1 MPDGRSGTD
10 NVASQ
15 EISGKLLTFRYV
27 IALAIMA
34 LIAIASHLAFNR
46 VLHEHGGSAYLN
58 QVNARQQVLAQRIAR
73 HALQYVHGDSAA
85 RDLLA
90 AAVAD
95 FDRTHTAL
103 IERITDQRVPV
114 RARKA
119 LQQVY
124 FDPRNLHSE
133 VTEFIAAGQR
143 VLAAS
148 APSAVAADVA
158 LLQRHADGTL
168 ERDLKHVVDIYEKS
182 SLAQLI
188 QLDKMQNALLVLVF
202 LALTM
207 EAAIIFQPMVRRI
220 TRYTADL
227 LKLAT
232 TDPLTGLLNRRSF
245 MDRGFAAA
253 RESRREGKPSTL
265 MTIDADY
272 FKRVNDT
279 HGHATGDEVLRAMA
293 HTLQSNIR
301 ASDLLGRMGGEE
313 FAVLMPDVDAEE
325 ARHLAERLRCAVEGL
340 ETITETG
347 TIQFTISVG
356 ISAIRFDEN
365 DLLPALRRADQ
376 ALYSAKNA
384 GRNRIV
390 LAPPP
395 EPVMVETAPVRATV

>member
-1 MPDGRSGTD
+1 MPDSRSGID
-10 NVASQ
+10 QVDSQ

-34 LIAIASHLAFNR
+34 LIAVASHMAFNR

-73 HALQYVHGDSAA
+73 HALQYAHGDNTA

-90 AAVAD
+90 PALAD
-95 FDRTHTAL
+95 FDRTHTRL
-103 IERITDQRVPV
+103 IERITDARVPA
-114 RARKA
+114 RARDA
-119 LQQVY
+119 LHQVY
-124 FDPRNLHSE
+124 FDPRNLHSD

-148 APSAVAADVA
+148 DPSAVAADVA
-158 LLQRHADGTL
+158 LLQHHADGAL
-168 ERDLKHVVDIYEKS
+168 ERELKNVVDIYEKS
-182 SLAQLI
+182 SLAQLVR
-188 QLDKMQNALLVLVF
+188 LDKMQNALLVLVF
-202 LALTM
+202 LALAM

-220 TRYTADL
+220 VRYTADL

-232 TDPLTGLLNRRSF
+232 TDSLTGLLNRRSF

-253 RESRREGKPSTL
+253 RQSRREGKPSTL
-265 MTIDADY
+265 LTIDADY

-279 HGHATGDEVLRAMA
+279 HGHAIGDEVLRAMA
-293 HTLQSNIR
+293 RTLQSNVR
-301 ASDLLGRMGGEE
+301 KSDLLGRIGGEE
-313 FAVLMPDVDAEE
+313 FAVLMPDVDAEA
-325 ARHLAERLRCAVEGL
+325 ARHMAERLRTAVAGL
-340 ETITETG
+340 ETVTETG

-356 ISAIRFDEN
+356 ISTIRFDEN

-384 GRNRIV
+384 GRNRI
-390 LAPPP
+390 AISPPP
-395 EPVMVETAPVRATV
+395 EPVLPDSAPARASI